1 MKILAAILFI
11 ILSLQ
16 LFGQEAFWNRFRPK
30 EFSEPVF
37 ILRNYDIESF
47 DLVIPEDEKSYPF
60 KFLNDSVIIQ
70 LDSELK
76 YVLRNDLV
84 LPILDKGDS
93 LDFLDFWRNK
103 IIKKY
108 DSLNVEI
115 TEYYESNEENE
126 DLKLTFKS
134 YSYPDSTVEYSY
146 DVIDFIHTTVP
157 LKRGDSTVINHKWVS
172 ELGIDYSVET
182 YTRITTT
189 HSDSNNTIITYR
201 LEKIGSV
208 EPAEIKGFEVSLLY
222 KKKKK
227 RLERIIFTSNIG
239 GYGNYS
245 IENFKFKK
253 K

>member
-1 MKILAAILFI
+1 MKILTAILFI

-37 ILRNYDIESF
+37 ILRNNDIESF

-70 LDSELK
+70 LNSELK

-134 YSYPDSTVEYSY
+134 YSYADSTVEYSY
-146 DVIDFIHTTVP
+146 DVFDFIHTTVP

-189 HSDSNNTIITYR
+189 QSDSSNTIITYR
-201 LEKIGSV
+201 LEKIGSA
-208 EPAEIKGFEVSLLY
+208 EPTEIKRFEVSLLY
-222 KKKKK
+222 KKK

>member
-1 MKILAAILFI
+1 MKILTAILFI

-16 LFGQEAFWNRFRPK
+16 LFGQEAFWNRFKPK
-30 EFSEPVF
+30 EFSEPIF
-37 ILRNYDIESF
+37 ILKNNNIESF
-47 DLVIPEDEKSYPF
+47 HLVLPEDEKSYPF

-93 LDFLDFWRNK
+93 LDFLDFWKDK

-134 YSYPDSTVEYSY
+134 YNYPDSTVDYSY
-146 DVIDFIHTTVP
+146 DVFDYVHTSVP
-157 LKRGDSTVINHKWVS
+157 LKLGDSTVINHKWVS
-172 ELGIDYSVET
+172 EFGIDYSIET
-182 YTRITTT
+182 YTRKTTAQGN
-189 HSDSNNTIITYR
+189 SSNTIITYK
-201 LEKIGSV
+201 LEKIGSTEPV
-208 EPAEIKGFEVSLLY
+208 EIRRYEVNLLY

-227 RLERIIFTSNIG
+227 RIERIIFTSNIS